1 MRTRI
6 AQILIIAAALLLS
19 SFETGAKTSK
29 APGGARPSKLVYVN
43 TYRFDPLIGL
53 PDLAAGLR
61 YAPSP
66 QERTAY
72 IVQFKTSITGSMR
85 QELEALGI
93 RVLGY
98 IPVDAY
104 LVEADARQVDDARDL
119 ASVRWA
125 GLLEPAFKLSSSI
138 R

>member
-53 PDLAAGLR
+53 PDLRSPKAPVPERPEPRPGLGRPDQRRRGHSHAGTPR
-61 YAPSP
+61 YG
-66 QERTAY
+66 T
-72 IVQFKTSITGSMR
+72 
-85 QELEALGI
+85 
-93 RVLGY
+93 
-98 IPVDAY
+98 
-104 LVEADARQVDDARDL
+104 
-119 ASVRWA
+119 
-125 GLLEPAFKLSSSI
+125 
-138 R
+138 